1 MFEYHGWVTI
11 RETAGVED
19 DGDGLLERQVAEIR
33 ACLAELGDY
42 GLIDLRRMNG
52 TPFLHL
58 AGQPN
63 HDGGWGDVLVTLLAR
78 VGRIAPGSYGLLH
91 VWDDE
96 GAHPN
101 GFRVFRLVRGE
112 VSEHADALLSPVIPT
127 LEDPWPE
134 GGSRSS

>member
-11 RETAGVED
+11 RETAGAED
-19 DGDGLLERQVAEIR
+19 GQDGLLERRLAEIR

-42 GLIDLRRMNG
+42 GLVDLRFMNG
-52 TPFLHL
+52 TPFLHV

-63 HDGGWGDVLVTLLAR
+63 HDGGWGAAVIGLFER

-112 VSEHADALLSPVIPT
+112 VSEHADALLSPVVPT
-127 LEDPWPE
+127 VEDPWSE
-134 GGSRSS
+134 GA

>member
-19 DGDGLLERQVAEIR
+19 DRDGRLERQVEEVR
-33 ACLAELGDY
+33 ACLAELRDY
-42 GLIDLRRMNG
+42 GLVDLRWMNG
-52 TPFLHL
+52 TPFVHL

-63 HDGGWGDVLVTLLAR
+63 RDGGWGEVLIALFER

-96 GAHPN
+96 GSHPN
-101 GFRVFRLVRGE
+101 EFRVFRLVRGQ
-112 VSEHADALLSPVIPT
+112 VSEHADPLLSPVIPT
-127 LEDPWPE
+127 VEDPSPE
-134 GGSRSS
+134 S